1 MLKKALLTGALLMM
15 VLMLSTTGVVLAQD
29 DDGTTTTTT
38 TSNVSI
44 FVVICENQAVVNLS
58 GTMQAGY
65 DVYFQVYAG
74 AGTTGEA
81 LSNLRQVPADGVY
94 TFSEIVTY
102 PEGQS
107 IAFQGIGSAY
117 ISIAREGNSDS
128 TIYETTV
135 DDLQDGCSDPQ
146 NPIGVSNDTGG
157 TGTITTADGT
167 VVQSPGTNSS
177 GTSNI
182 LSPFGGFLNPNYI
195 PPPEAGD
202 VVIGARDEFVEPRQE
217 TPGLIFAECN
227 DYPVAVPGIVY
238 DTDNVVVFWSWFAS
252 TEEQVQDHIDNV
264 NYGVAYYQRVPLP
277 NVVISPIQKIGS
289 NYWVFYYSVLG
300 SLRPGQYYL
309 EITVDWDAPIT
320 DGYDNYGPDTD
331 NPFLTSGC
339 GFNVLPNLEGTDV
352 QYNDW
357 PYQQY

>member
-1 MLKKALLTGALLMM
+1 MLKKALLTSALLMI
-15 VLMLSTTGVVLAQD
+15 MLVSSVSSVVMAQ

-38 TSNVSI
+38 TSNVAI

-58 GTMQAGY
+58 GTMQSGY
-65 DVYFQVYAG
+65 DLYFQVFAG
-74 AGTTGEA
+74 AGTTGAA
-81 LSNLRQVPADGVY
+81 LSNLRQVAADGVY
-94 TFSEIVTY
+94 TFSEVVTY
-102 PEGQS
+102 PEGQT
-107 IAFQGIGSAY
+107 IPFQGIGSAY
-117 ISIAREGNSDS
+117 ISIAREGNSES

-146 NPIGVSNDTGG
+146 NPIGVSNDTGSNATTTG
-157 TGTITTADGT
+157 GTIT
-167 VVQSPGTNSS
+167 QSPGTNSS
-177 GTSNI
+177 GTSTI
-182 LSPFGGFLNPNYI
+182 LSPFGGVVNPNYI

-227 DYPVAVPGIVY
+227 DYPVTVPGIVY

-264 NYGVAYYQRVPLP
+264 NYGVAYYQRVELP
-277 NVVISPIQKIGS
+277 NVVVSPIQQIDG

-300 SLRPGQYYL
+300 HLRPGQYYL

-320 DGYDNYGPDTD
+320 DGYDNYGPDTE
-331 NPFLTSGC
+331 NTFMTSGC
-339 GFNVLPNLEGTDV
+339 GFRILPNLQGTEV

-357 PYQQY
+357 PYQN